1 MTVRRATLDDALAIA
16 TIHVRAWQAAYQGI
30 VAAAFLD
37 SLSVEER
44 EARWRKNLTEGA
56 SAMYVAEGPD
66 GVIGWA
72 SVGGCRD
79 PDATP
84 TTAELWAIY
93 VAPDRWHRGIGR
105 ALWARGGRTSRATA
119 SRRSSCGCWRT
130 MGPRGGS
137 TKPSGSA
144 ASPTRSRSSTSGARD
159 CARSGC
165 AARWEVIDMPAMS
178 TWLPWALLS
187 AVFAALTA
195 IFAKVELVL
204 LLALRR

>member
-30 VAAAFLD
+30 VDAAFLD

-72 SVGGCRD
+72 SVGRCRD

-84 TTAELWAIY
+84 APGELWAIY

-105 ALWARGGRTSRATA
+105 ALWARGRSHLAGDGFKEVVVWVLEDNRPARRFYEAVGFGVEPDRT
-119 SRRSSCGCWRT
+119 
-130 MGPRGGS
+130 
-137 TKPSGSA
+137 K
-144 ASPTRSRSSTSGARD
+144 
-159 CARSGC
+159 
-165 AARWEVIDMPAMS
+165 VIDIGGAG
-178 TWLPWALLS
+178 
-187 AVFAALTA
+187 
-195 IFAKVELVL
+195 
-204 LLALRR
+204 LREIRLRGPLGCD